1 MPNPDPARTTLLE
14 IRPGGQARVV
24 EFRSLSAVQVE
35 NLQAYGLSPGHL
47 LRVLQQAPVTVIQI
61 GNTELALE
69 ADLASQVEVEHLESL
84 PVNGNNPWRTL

>member
-1 MPNPDPARTTLLE
+1 MPNPLPARTTLLE

-24 EFRSLSAVQVE
+24 EFRSLSAVQIE
-35 NLQAYGLSPGHL
+35 NLQAYGLTPGHL

-69 ADLASQVEVEHLESL
+69 ADLARQVEVEQLSGSSE
-84 PVNGNNPWRTL
+84 NGNNPRRAL